1 MNKDLGK
8 IKEIKEVFDI
18 DGMDG
23 YKVTTDSKEIF
34 VLIDGYQSCC
44 ESWGYFSSDDDFEKF
59 IGSQLISLDLTD
71 KALNNIKVEESDY
84 YEDCGGIQFVNFTT
98 SKGLFQL
105 AVYNSH
111 NGYYG
116 HGILVKINEEVIFD
130 DFL

>member
-1 MNKDLGK
+1 MIKDFGK

-23 YKVTTDSKEIF
+23 YKVTTDSKEIL
-34 VLIDGYQSCC
+34 VLIDSYQSCC

-59 IGSQLISLDLTD
+59 IDSQLISLELTD
-71 KALNNIKVEESDY
+71 KALNNIKVEKSNY
-84 YEDCGGIQFVNFTT
+84 YEDCGGIQFVNFYT
-98 SKGLFQL
+98 SNGVLQL
-105 AVYNSH
+105 AVYNAH

-130 DFL
+130 DFF